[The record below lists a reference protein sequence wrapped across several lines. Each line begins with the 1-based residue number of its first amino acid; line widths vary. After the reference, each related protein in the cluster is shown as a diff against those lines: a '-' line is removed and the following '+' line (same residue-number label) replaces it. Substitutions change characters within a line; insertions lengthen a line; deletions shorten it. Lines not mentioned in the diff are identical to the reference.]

1 MMNLKNKLLAIGLG
15 LLLMAVSMPICVA
28 QSVWTLDKCLE
39 YAAAHNQELL
49 TGRQRVAVAA
59 TVANQS
65 KARLLPTVSGSASLD
80 HYWQIPVQVFP
91 GELLGQPQGTF
102 VPVRLGTP
110 WMGNAGLQANL
121 GLVDPEAW
129 KQIKTSILEQQ
140 LKASE
145 NYSEQKLVAKN
156 VRMAYYAAVLHQQD
170 YRTAEVR
177 VRDFQ
182 ESHRLIA
189 LNFEKGITDQIA
201 VNQSLTLLEDLGDE
215 AAGIR
220 ASYQQSLLELKFWMG
235 FPLADSIPIDTG
247 GVSFPEAAPQ
257 TDFSA
262 QRLPDF
268 TRDSLTVDIAR
279 ATVRQSTAALYPKL
293 SVVSGYSRL
302 GFGSE
307 VSFIT
312 RSKWFSSGYVGLRLS
327 MPIFDMPRMRYQL
340 KKDKESVLLA
350 EAERQAGISSGK
362 KAFLA
367 AKIGYDRALQELA
380 SLQTKEALARE
391 NIRLSTKKL
400 QKGIMDMIQIKQLQ
414 DVLTVVRRKRLA
426 AKLQCL
432 IQIVELEYLQGN

>member
-1 MMNLKNKLLAIGLG
+1 MGLG
-15 LLLMAVSMPICVA
+15 LSLSMMATRFCTA

-39 YAAAHNQELL
+39 YAAAHNRELSA
-49 TGRQRVAVAA
+49 GRQRLAVATTA
-59 TVANQS
+59 ASQS
-65 KARLLPTVSGSASLD
+65 KAMLLPAVTGSASLD

-102 VPVRLGTP
+102 IPVRLGTP

-121 GLVDPEAW
+121 SLVDAEGW
-129 KQIKTSILEQQ
+129 KKIKTSMLEQQ
-140 LKASE
+140 LKASQ
-145 NYSEQKLVAKN
+145 NHSEQKLVAKN

-170 YRTAEVR
+170 YHAAEGR

-215 AAGIR
+215 AAGIQ
-220 ASYQQSLLELKFWMG
+220 ASYQQSLLDLKFWMG

-247 GVSFPEAAPQ
+247 GILFPEAAPQ
-257 TDFSA
+257 TDFNA

-268 TRDSLTVDIAR
+268 TQDSLTVDIAR
-279 ATVRQSTAALYPKL
+279 AAVRESTAALYPKL
-293 SVVSGYSRL
+293 SAVSGYSRL

-307 VSFIT
+307 ASFIT

-327 MPIFDMPRMRYQL
+327 MPIFDMAQMHYQL

-350 EAERQAGISSGK
+350 EAERQAGISSGN

-367 AKIGYDRALQELA
+367 AKIGYDRARQELA
-380 SLQTKEALARE
+380 SLQKKEALARD
-391 NIRLSTKKL
+391 NIGLSTKKL
-400 QKGIMDMIQIKQLQ
+400 QKGIMDMIQMKQLQ
-414 DVLTVVRRKRLA
+414 DEMTVVRRKRLA
-426 AKLQCL
+426 ARMQCL
-432 IQIVELEYLQGN
+432 IQIVEFEYLQGN

>member
-1 MMNLKNKLLAIGLG
+1 MMNLKNKLLTLGLG
-15 LLLMAVSMPICVA
+15 LLLSAMTMQICAA

-49 TGRQRVAVAA
+49 AGRQRLAVAA
-59 TVANQS
+59 TVASQS
-65 KARLLPTVSGSASLD
+65 KARLLPTVTGSASLD

-102 VPVRLGTP
+102 IPVRLGTP

-121 GLVDPEAW
+121 SLVDAEEW
-129 KQIKTSILEQQ
+129 RHIKTSMLEQQ
-140 LKASE
+140 LKASQ
-145 NYSEQKLVAKN
+145 NQSEQKLVTKN

-170 YRTAEVR
+170 YHTAEAR
-177 VRDFQ
+177 IRDFQ
-182 ESHRLIA
+182 ESHRLVS
-189 LNFEKGITDQIA
+189 LNFDKGITDQIA

-220 ASYQQSLLELKFWMG
+220 ASYLQSLLDLKFWMG

-247 GVSFPEAAPQ
+247 HVSFPQAAVQ
-257 TDFSA
+257 TDFNA
-262 QRLPDF
+262 QRLPGF
-268 TRDSLTVDIAR
+268 TQDSLKVDIAR
-279 ATVRQSTAALYPKL
+279 AAVRQSAAALYPKL

-307 VSFIT
+307 ASFIT

-327 MPIFDMPRMRYQL
+327 MPVFDIPRMRYQL

-350 EAERQAGISSGK
+350 QTERQAGISSAN

-391 NIRLSTKKL
+391 NIGLSTKKM
-400 QKGIMDMIQIKQLQ
+400 QKGIIDMIQMKQLQ
-414 DVLTVVRRKRLA
+414 DELTVVRRKRLV